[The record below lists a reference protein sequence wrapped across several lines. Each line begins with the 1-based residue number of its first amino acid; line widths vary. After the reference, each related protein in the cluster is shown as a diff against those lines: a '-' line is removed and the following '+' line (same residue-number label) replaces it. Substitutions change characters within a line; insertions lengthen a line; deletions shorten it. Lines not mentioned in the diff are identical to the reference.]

1 MTADAA
7 IDRSWKLPAAPRLA
21 AYGRVATHDVDE
33 AAEQIGRIF
42 CPHGLQPKAET
53 ARDFLA
59 LHNCAAFDGF
69 SINYVAY
76 GGVVTID
83 PGCLDRFFLVQL
95 PFAGAASIRTAA
107 REIATGPDCAASL
120 LSPTLPTRM
129 VWDNCAQLIL
139 LLDRDLVEQRAAA
152 LSGRAVQPV
161 EFEPAVALTT
171 LHGARLRAH
180 MLALTDLAE
189 GLVGERRP
197 PAAMAANW
205 RETLLDILFAHPSNG
220 LSEAIRRHSGR
231 IETLPGAVRRARD
244 LLDAQAAEPLDLAQ
258 LAAAA
263 GIGIRALQ
271 GGFRRH
277 FGMSI
282 SDMLLDIRL
291 ARLNAQLMTAAP
303 EARIID
309 LAFELGFTHLGR
321 MAGAY
326 RDKFGETPS
335 ATLQRVQR
343 RRGRFTN

>member
-7 IDRSWKLPAAPRLA
+7 ADRSWKSPAVPRLT

-42 CPHGLQPKAET
+42 CPHGLQPEADT

-76 GGVVTID
+76 GGAVTID
-83 PGCLDRFFLVQL
+83 PGCLDRFFLLQL
-95 PFAGAASIRTAA
+95 PLAGTARVFAGAGEVATA
-107 REIATGPDCAASL
+107 PDHAASL

-129 VWDNCAQLIL
+129 VWDACAQLIL
-139 LLDRDLVEQRAAA
+139 LLDRRLVEQRAAA
-152 LSGRAVQPV
+152 LSGRAVQPI
-161 EFEPAVALTT
+161 EFDPAIALS
-171 LHGARLRAH
+171 GCPGSRLRAH
-180 MLALTDLAE
+180 MLELADLAE
-189 GLVGERRP
+189 RLGGGRGLP
-197 PAAMAANW
+197 PVAAANW
-205 RETLLDILFAHPSNG
+205 RETLLDILFEQPGNG
-220 LSEAIRRHSGR
+220 LAEAIRLHSGR
-231 IETLPGAVRRARD
+231 VETLPQAVRRARD
-244 LLDAQAAEPLDLAQ
+244 LLAAHAAEPLDLAQ
-258 LAAAA
+258 LAASS
-263 GIGIRALQ
+263 GVGIRALQ

-291 ARLNAQLMTAAP
+291 ARLNAQLMAAPP

-309 LAFELGFTHLGR
+309 IAFDLGFTHLGR

-326 RDKFGETPS
+326 RNKFGEAPS

-343 RRGRFTN
+343 GRFTN

>member
-7 IDRSWKLPAAPRLA
+7 ADRSWKGAALPRLA
-21 AYGRVATHDVDE
+21 AYRRVATHDVDE

-69 SINYVAY
+69 SINYVEY

-95 PFAGAASIRTAA
+95 PFAGAASVHTAS
-107 REIATGPDCAASL
+107 REVATEPNSAASL
-120 LSPTLPTRM
+120 LSPTMPTRM

-139 LLDRDLVEQRAAA
+139 LLDRRMVEQRAAA
-152 LSGRAVQPV
+152 LSGRSVQPI
-161 EFEPAVALTT
+161 EFDPAIALSAER
-171 LHGARLRAH
+171 GSRLRAH
-180 MLALTDLAE
+180 MLALAELAE
-189 GLVGERRP
+189 SLAGEGRLSAV
-197 PAAMAANW
+197 AAADW
-205 RETLLDILFAHPSNG
+205 RETLLDILFQQPSGG
-220 LSEAIRRHSGR
+220 LSEAIRLHSGKSDA
-231 IETLPGAVRRARD
+231 LPKAVRRARD
-244 LLDAQAAEPLDLAQ
+244 LLAAQATEPLDLSE

-263 GIGIRALQ
+263 GVGIRALQ

-291 ARLNAQLMTAAP
+291 ARLNAQLLTASP

-326 RDKFGETPS
+326 RDKFGEPPS

-343 RRGRFTN
+343 GRFTN